1 MIVILWIFVKPKSM
15 VVMDIDS
22 DKDRSSIHK
31 LRHVLLQQYDRQAWA
46 QVLEGSM
53 DKEAMVHIH

>member
-1 MIVILWIFVKPKSM
+1 MIVILWAVVKLESV

-31 LRHVLLQQYDRQAWA
+31 LRRGLLQQYGT
-46 QVLEGSM
+46 QVRALEDSM
-53 DKEAMVHIH
+53 DKEAMDRRH